1 MNEGLIPRRYAK
13 ALYKVAVER
22 GVAER
27 LYGMMNRMTEA
38 AAVQPSLRC
47 AIANPFVSV
56 EDKSALLVA
65 AVGSSETD
73 RTFTDFLTLLARNK
87 RLSLAIDIARGYASL
102 YRQERGIYKVDVV
115 SAAPLNAD
123 GENRLKKLIG
133 AHLNGGTMEY
143 SSHVDP
149 DLIGG
154 FAVTIDNER
163 LDASVRNE
171 LKQLRLNLLK

>member
-22 GVAER
+22 GDAES
-27 LYGMMNRMTEA
+27 LYGMMNRLTQA
-38 AAVQPSLRC
+38 AAAQPPLRD
-47 AIANPFVSV
+47 AIANPFVSAG
-56 EDKSALLVA
+56 DKTALLATA
-65 AVGSSETD
+65 AGSSQTD
-73 RTFTDFLTLLARNK
+73 TTFTDFLSLLAHNK
-87 RLSLAIDIARGYASL
+87 RMSLAIDIARAYASL
-102 YRQERGIYKVDVV
+102 YRQERGIRKVDVV
-115 SAAPLNAD
+115 SAAELSPD
-123 GENRLKKLIG
+123 EENRLKKLIG
-133 AHLNGGTMEY
+133 DHLSGDAMEY

-154 FAVTIDNER
+154 FTVGIDNER